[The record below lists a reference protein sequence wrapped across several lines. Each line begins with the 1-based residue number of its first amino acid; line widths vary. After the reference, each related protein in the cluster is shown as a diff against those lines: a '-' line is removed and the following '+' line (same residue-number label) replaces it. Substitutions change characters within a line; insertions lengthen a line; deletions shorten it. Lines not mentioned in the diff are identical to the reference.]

1 MFCGYDSYQ
10 ALATIDESGISKL
23 ENFARH
29 DLVDLLDATEF
40 ENFYGIYTKKP
51 KLFKVAEGHKKILK
65 IICDSA
71 RSYLEKQDI
80 IKRKRKALDKICEK
94 NVKLKI
100 KREQK

>member
-51 KLFKVAEGHKKILK
+51 K
-65 IICDSA
+65 II
-71 RSYLEKQDI
+71 
-80 IKRKRKALDKICEK
+80 
-94 NVKLKI
+94 
-100 KREQK
+100 